1 MPVTYTFNK
10 FIYVAPN
17 IFFPCF
23 LLMFPL
29 KLHLIVHNSAKLDVV
44 LYALR

>member
-10 FIYVAPN
+10 IIYVAPK

-29 KLHLIVHNSAKLDVV
+29 KLHLILQSCAKLDVV